1 MGVGAS
7 AASALFYGHR
17 QLLVSVAG
25 WFIIALGGMQI
36 LGRSFAG
43 RFQRVS
49 SRVSPASGW
58 LTTLVLGSVY
68 GLAGFCSGPILGAI
82 LTMAVTRETPVEG
95 GALLAVYA
103 LGMAAPLFV
112 LAALWDRFD
121 LGHRRLLRG
130 TLLKFGPVSVHSTSL
145 ISGVLFVAI
154 GVLFLRYD
162 GTAGITGVL
171 GFGDTTDLGSSAQQ
185 RIGGWLNAVPAW
197 SFPAFVALVA
207 GVVALL
213 RAWQSP
219 SNDTRCPESAERHE
233 TRC

>member
-1 MGVGAS
+1 M
-7 AASALFYGHR
+7 
-17 QLLVSVAG
+17 SVAG

-49 SRVSPASGW
+49 RRVSPASGW
-58 LTTLVLGSVY
+58 LSTLVLGSVY

-121 LGHRRLLRG
+121 LGHR
-130 TLLKFGPVSVHSTSL
+130 
-145 ISGVLFVAI
+145 
-154 GVLFLRYD
+154 
-162 GTAGITGVL
+162 
-171 GFGDTTDLGSSAQQ
+171 
-185 RIGGWLNAVPAW
+185 
-197 SFPAFVALVA
+197 
-207 GVVALL
+207 
-213 RAWQSP
+213 
-219 SNDTRCPESAERHE
+219 
-233 TRC
+233 